1 MAHILPFRLLII
13 DPITELRESLA
24 LNMQIKNSPAR
35 SAGNK
40 GNRSSFKKSTNHN
53 TG

>member
-24 LNMQIKNSPAR
+24 LNMQIKNSLLGQR
-35 SAGNK
+35 EIK
-40 GNRSSFKKSTNHN
+40 EIDHHL
-53 TG
+53 